1 MDNKAHEAHGA
12 HQAQSARPA
21 GGRETAGTVDGA
33 QGPAA
38 AGRAERAGAAAHS
51 QSAAPAGDAHGA
63 GGAERVDAGSG
74 VGDVRRRP
82 VVLQA
87 GRSDDVAPRRSA
99 RYLAWVGSGV
109 LGLVAAAGLVAGGT
123 AVWSAFDP
131 GTPGQSPAPLWFP
144 PPETI
149 TPQSERI
156 TPTPTPTVDDHGGD
170 RTRTPKSGSTT
181 EPGDDKGGTRPS
193 TAKTTGKSTA
203 TSTSGKHGSDDSGK
217 SGSDDG
223 PNHR

>member
-1 MDNKAHEAHGA
+1 MDD
-12 HQAQSARPA
+12 S
-21 GGRETAGTVDGA
+21 D
-33 QGPAA
+33 
-38 AGRAERAGAAAHS
+38 
-51 QSAAPAGDAHGA
+51 DL
-63 GGAERVDAGSG
+63 
-74 VGDVRRRP
+74 RRRP
-82 VVLQA
+82 VVLHTDGA
-87 GRSDDVAPRRSA
+87 GDEAPKRSR
-99 RYLAWVGSGV
+99 RYLAWASTSLIGV
-109 LGLVAAAGLVAGGT
+109 VAAAGLVAGGT

-131 GTPGQSPAPLWFP
+131 GTPGRSPAPLWFP

-156 TPTPTPTVDDHGGD
+156 TPTPTPTPTVDDHGGD

-181 EPGDDKGGTRPS
+181 EPGDDKGGTRPRTATTTASS
-193 TAKTTGKSTA
+193 TGKTSGKTTGKTMA